1 MSLAPTILWFRKD
14 LRLGDNS
21 ALKAA
26 IEAGAPVIPL
36 FIWSPDESGGWAPGA
51 ASKWWLHQ
59 ALKSLSESFKEES
72 GEFVLR
78 EGDSLGQL
86 RDIIEKT
93 GAKRVYWNRRYESPH
108 RELDASIKRQL
119 REDGIEVESFNS
131 SLLNEPHTAAT
142 GGGNPY
148 KVYTPYWKKVK
159 DRPIEPIADP
169 DFDSLKF
176 PDAYPQTVALDS
188 LGLLPEEQWH
198 HKFDQHWEV
207 SEAAAQ
213 ERLGKFLNQPVEGY
227 NQARDIPS
235 EDGTSSL
242 SPYLHWGLIG
252 PRQIMHAA
260 GPEHAALIIALS

>member
-1 MSLAPTILWFRKD
+1 M
-14 LRLGDNS
+14 
-21 ALKAA
+21 
-26 IEAGAPVIPL
+26 
-36 FIWSPDESGGWAPGA
+36 
-51 ASKWWLHQ
+51 
-59 ALKSLSESFKEES
+59 S

-159 DRPIEPIADP
+159 DRMIEPIAESNI
-169 DFDSLKF
+169 DSLKF
-176 PDAYPQTVALDS
+176 ADPSPETLALKS
-188 LGLLPEEQWH
+188 LGLLPEKQWH
-198 HKFDQHWEV
+198 HKFVQHWEV

-213 ERLGKFLNQPVEGY
+213 ERLENSSTNQSKATTKRVISR
-227 NQARDIPS
+227 ARTAHLASRPIC
-235 EDGTSSL
+235 
-242 SPYLHWGLIG
+242 IG
-252 PRQIMHAA
+252 V
-260 GPEHAALIIALS
+260 